1 MALSNSQIS
10 DMRDVAYDL
19 RGQPITV
26 KAPLAIVTDYTTGN
40 ITRQEQTTSVSKALL
55 GPVYTLSGSD
65 KKRDIRVRLSDV
77 STISLGYVVVIGSE
91 RWLVKSYKQDTTG
104 HAWHL
109 VVEQS

>member
-1 MALSNSQIS
+1 MALSNSQIG

-26 KAPLAIVTDYTTGN
+26 KSPLAIVKDFTTGN
-40 ITRQEQTTSVSKALL
+40 ITRQEQTTTVTKALL

-65 KKRDIRVRLSDV
+65 KRRDVRVRLSDV
-77 STISLGYVVVIGSE
+77 ATMALDYEVVIGSQ
-91 RWLVKSYKQDTTG
+91 RWLVKSYRQDATG